1 MSETSPAWTC
11 RFEPGQMLISGDLV
25 RASLDRV
32 APALPE
38 EIIGAEFDVHLG
50 QVRRLDTAGLA
61 WLTALQ
67 ARAEAKGVRLRYT
80 HAPSAM
86 RQMIGVYGLADLMN
100 LKSGLDDL
108 PTSG

>member
-1 MSETSPAWTC
+1 MSETAPAWSC
-11 RFEPGQMLISGDLV
+11 RIEAGQLLIAGSLV
-25 RASLDRV
+25 RAGLDRV
-32 APALPE
+32 APVLPE
-38 EIIGAEFDVHLG
+38 GVVGPEFDVHLG
-50 QVRRLDTAGLA
+50 RVERLDTAGLA

-80 HAPSAM
+80 HAPSSM